1 MIHLIINVA
10 IYCLKDLG
18 LKLPDDVEIDLLMA
32 FALGAFLHIALC
44 EVQGADTYL

>member
-1 MIHLIINVA
+1 MIHLIINMA

-18 LKLPDDVEIDLLMA
+18 LKLPDDGEIDLLMA
-32 FALGAFLHIALC
+32 FALEDFLHFAFC